1 MNPAQQIK
9 LINEIRERIE
19 IGEKD
24 LEMTTEPDWY
34 SYHEGAIEALKETLE
49 LIEALVNEG
58 DN

>member
-1 MNPAQQIK
+1 MNPSQQIK
-9 LINEIRERIE
+9 LIEEIRERIE

-58 DN
+58 AI